1 MDDKLYE
8 IFSENTDI
16 PAVVREHAQDA
27 LFQIQ
32 KETKK
37 TPRPT
42 VRTRRSRI
50 LRPLLIAAALTA
62 LLCTGVIA
70 AEHYFGISDFFKKN
84 GRSLEKAASDQ
95 IAPVS
100 SQTVSENP
108 LVEFTVKEALYDSEF
123 LYVLIHAQARTPDSY
138 LLVPDDLTL
147 PEDPISTLG
156 IDSPLSIAEYAAANH
171 KEILYVGCGL
181 DHEKHPDMA
190 TCNFQSTMNADG
202 SLTTLLYGGGWN
214 SEEETLSLYGH
225 VRTPDAQSMDDILSS
240 ELTFSLQNT
249 GNTVK
254 HSYVPADTAVSSE
267 LQLHEITLMETDLGL
282 YAEIHYTPTDT
293 ERVLVLDLAEGD
305 ILMTCMEG
313 GSKILEDGS
322 FLTRFSYEKRELP
335 DTLTLLVSDLQK
347 DEIIERIPLTLSKK

>member
-27 LFQIQ
+27 LFQLQ
-32 KETKK
+32 KEAPMAPL
-37 TPRPT
+37 PR
-42 VRTRRSRI
+42 VRPRKRRV
-50 LRPLLIAAALTA
+50 LRPLLVAAALTA

-84 GRSLEKAASDQ
+84 GQSLEEAASDR
-95 IAPVS
+95 IESVS

-123 LYVLIHAQARTPDSY
+123 LYVLIHAQAKTPDSY

-147 PEDPISTLG
+147 PEDPISNLG
-156 IDSPLSIAEYAAANH
+156 IDSPLSIAEYASANN

-181 DHEKHPDMA
+181 DHEKHPNMA

-225 VRTPDAQSMDDILSS
+225 VRTPDAQSMEDVLSS
-240 ELTFSLQNT
+240 ELTFSLQDL

-254 HSYVPADTAVSSE
+254 HSYVPVDTANSSAI
-267 LQLHEITLMETDLGL
+267 QLHEVTLMETDLGL
-282 YAEIHYTPTDT
+282 YTEIHYTPADT
-293 ERVLVLDLAEGD
+293 ERALVLDYLAEGD
-305 ILMTCMEG
+305 TLMVSIEG
-313 GSKILEDGS
+313 GQKALE
-322 FLTRFSYEKRELP
+322 ELK
-335 DTLTLLVSDLQK
+335 VSS
-347 DEIIERIPLTLSKK
+347 TGTHMKKESCQTHSLFW

>member
-27 LFQIQ
+27 LFQLQ
-32 KETKK
+32 KEAPQAPL
-37 TPRPT
+37 PR
-42 VRTRRSRI
+42 VRPRKRRV
-50 LRPLLIAAALTA
+50 LRPLLVAAALTA

-84 GRSLEKAASDQ
+84 GQSLEETASDR
-95 IAPVS
+95 IESVS

-123 LYVLIHAQARTPDSY
+123 LYVLIHAQAKTPDSY

-147 PEDPISTLG
+147 PEDPISNLG
-156 IDSPLSIAEYAAANH
+156 IDSPLSIAEYASANN

-181 DHEKHPDMA
+181 DHEKHPNMA

-225 VRTPDAQSMDDILSS
+225 VRTPDAQSMEDILSS
-240 ELTFSLQNT
+240 ELTFSLQDL

-254 HSYVPADTAVSSE
+254 HSYVPVDTANSSAI
-267 LQLHEITLMETDLGL
+267 QLHEVTLMETDLGL
-282 YAEIHYTPTDT
+282 YTEIHYTPADT
-293 ERVLVLDLAEGD
+293 ERALVLNLAEGD
-305 ILMTCMEG
+305 TLMVSIEG
-313 GSKILEDGS
+313 GQKALEDGS
-322 FLTRFSYEKRELP
+322 FLDRHSYEKRELP
-335 DTLTLLVSDLQK
+335 DSLTLLVSDLQK
-347 DEIIERIPLTLSKK
+347 DEIIERIPLTPSEK

>member
-8 IFSENTDI
+8 IFSKNTDI

-27 LFQIQ
+27 LSKLQ
-32 KETKK
+32 KAPGKALL
-37 TPRPT
+37 PR
-42 VRTRRSRI
+42 VRTRRRRV
-50 LRPLLIAAALTA
+50 LRPLLVAALLTA

-84 GRSLEKAASDQ
+84 GQPLNEAADQ
-95 IAPVS
+95 QIEPVS
-100 SQTVSENP
+100 SQTVSQNP

-123 LYVLIHAQARTPDSY
+123 LYVLIHAQAKAPDSY

-147 PEDPISTLG
+147 PEDPISSLG
-156 IDSPLSIAEYAAANH
+156 IDSPLSIAEYASANH

-181 DHEKHPDMA
+181 DHEKHPDMP

-214 SEEETLSLYGH
+214 SEAETLSLYGH
-225 VRTPDAQSMDDILSS
+225 VRTPDAKSMEDILSS

-254 HSYVPADTAVSSE
+254 HSYIPADTASSSQI
-267 LQLHEITLMETDLGL
+267 QLHEITLMETDLGL
-282 YAEIHYTPTDT
+282 YAEIHYTQTDL
-293 ERVLVLDLAEGD
+293 ERPLILDLAEGD
-305 ILMTCMEG
+305 SPMIPITG
-313 GSKILEDGS
+313 GSKALEDGS
-322 FLTRFSYEKRELP
+322 LLARFSYEKRELP
-335 DTLTLLVSDLQK
+335 DALTLLVSDLQT
-347 DEIIERIPLTLSKK
+347 DEIVERIPLAPAEN

>member
-16 PAVVREHAQDA
+16 PAIVREHAQNA

-32 KETKK
+32 EEAPQTSLPK
-37 TPRPT
+37 
-42 VRTRRSRI
+42 VRARRRRV

-84 GRSLEKAASDQ
+84 GQTLEEAAAKQ
-95 IAPVS
+95 IESVS

-123 LYVLIHAQARTPDSY
+123 LYVLIHAQAKTPDSY
-138 LLVPDDLTL
+138 LLIPDDLTL
-147 PEDPISTLG
+147 PEDPISSLG
-156 IDSPLSIAEYAAANH
+156 IDSPLSIAEYASANH

-181 DHEKHPDMA
+181 DHEKHPDMP
-190 TCNFQSTMNADG
+190 TCNFQSTMNPDG

-225 VRTPDAQSMDDILSS
+225 VRTPNAQSMEDILSS
-240 ELTFSLQNT
+240 ELTFSLQNL

-254 HSYVPADTAVSSE
+254 HSYLPADPASGSQI
-267 LQLHEITLMETDLGL
+267 QLHEVSLMETDLGL
-282 YAEIHYTPTDT
+282 YAEIRYTQADM
-293 ERVLVLDLAEGD
+293 ERPLSLGLAEGD
-305 ILMTCMEG
+305 SPMISREG
-313 GSKILEDGS
+313 GSKVLEDGS
-322 FLTRFSYEKRELP
+322 LLARFSYEKRELP
-335 DTLTLLVSDLQK
+335 DRLTLLVNDLQT
-347 DEIIERIPLTLSKK
+347 EEVLERVPLTSAEN